1 MGLLFEKPTD
11 RPIVIYQGG
20 TFRLSDTLYSSD
32 APSTPLDL
40 TDCSAIAEVWESPD
54 ATAPLVRWNTDVG
67 DTAITSGAVLTLG
80 GTAGTTLIE
89 ISDEAT
95 ALIERLNRP
104 GFWYCTLTW
113 PEAIRHGSTQAPLKL
128 RRRKSARRD

>member
-1 MGLLFEKPTD
+1 MGLLFEKPID

-67 DTAITSGAVLTLG
+67 DTAITSGTVLTLG

-113 PEAIRHGSTQAPLKL
+113 PDGDTTWLYAGPVEVATKKERAP
-128 RRRKSARRD
+128 